1 MRKMGTVY
9 FVNGFLE
16 AGKTTFIKELIGR
29 ESFRISGKTLILLCE
44 EGDLE
49 YDDEEL
55 AGANAVLEIIEE
67 EEDFNEDTIA
77 ALEKK
82 HRPARIIVE
91 FNGRWDR
98 KALEFPWYWDD
109 IMEIAVFDAS
119 TFKLYSDN
127 MRSLLAEQVR
137 RADLILFYKADEVRE
152 KLASYVRNIKAINM
166 GAAFVFRG
174 AEGDI
179 ILDPDEHLP
188 YDINADELF
197 LDDEGF
203 AVLSMDSLQ
212 RCEVYDG
219 KKVHFNA
226 CVYKMKDGSDL
237 EFIAGRMI
245 MTCCVADMSFVGFIC
260 GYPKAYELDDR
271 EWVEISG
278 ILRIRFDDEMQR
290 NIPVCRVMEL
300 KEIDRPEKEI
310 ISLI

>member
-1 MRKMGTVY
+1 MGTVY

-16 AGKTTFIKELIGR
+16 SGKTTFIKELIGR

-55 AGANAVLEIIEE
+55 AEANAILEFIEE
-67 EEDFNEDTIA
+67 EKDFNEDTIA

-82 HRPARIIVE
+82 HTPERIIVE
-91 FNGRWDR
+91 YNGMWDR
-98 KALEFPWYWDD
+98 KNLEFPWYWDD

-127 MRSLLAEQVR
+127 LRSLLAEQVR
-137 RADLILFYKADEVRE
+137 RAELILFYKADEVRE

-174 AEGDI
+174 GKEDI

-188 YDINADELF
+188 YDIDADELF

-203 AVLSMDSLQ
+203 AVLSIDSLQ
-212 RCEVYDG
+212 RCEVYEG
-219 KKVHFNA
+219 KKVHFTA

-245 MTCCVADMSFVGFIC
+245 MTCCEADMSIVGFIC

-278 ILRIRFDDEMQR
+278 ILKVRFDDEMKR
-290 NIPVCRVMEL
+290 NIPVCRVTEL
-300 KEIDRPEKEI
+300 KEIDKPDKEI